1 MATFGVIPA
10 FQKFK
15 DGHAR
20 LGLSAKAAP
29 LDEFALPSVA
39 KKLSAIALSKQ
50 SPAVP
55 VEVTTAISRHRL
67 PKASEVYCEPLS
79 E

>member
-20 LGLSAKAAP
+20 LSLSAKAAP
-29 LDEFALPSVA
+29 VDEFAFERGEEALGHRVVE
-39 KKLSAIALSKQ
+39 AIAGRPGRGHHCHL
-50 SPAVP
+50 PAP
-55 VEVTTAISRHRL
+55 IAEGQ
-67 PKASEVYCEPLS
+67 
-79 E
+79 